1 MSSTWPPIIG
11 PIAYLAIYGHLSA
24 VTRPSPLSL
33 ITALKLGFVACL
45 VLAHQRFL
53 QNKGLVLIVLTS
65 LLANLIIS
73 FLHNF
78 VPIPLV
84 SITDAIGAIVVAIL
98 AVIWA
103 IILFIFAIISIIKAV
118 H

>member
-1 MSSTWPPIIG
+1 MTLKFGFI
-11 PIAYLAIYGHLSA
+11 
-24 VTRPSPLSL
+24 VCL
-33 ITALKLGFVACL
+33 I
-45 VLAHQRFL
+45 LAHQRFL

-65 LLANLIIS
+65 LLANLIIG

-78 VPIPLV
+78 VPGPLV
-84 SITDAIGAIVVAIL
+84 SITDAIGAIIVGIL

-103 IILFIFAIISIIKAV
+103 IVLLIFSIISIIKAI

>member
-1 MSSTWPPIIG
+1 M
-11 PIAYLAIYGHLSA
+11 
-24 VTRPSPLSL
+24 
-33 ITALKLGFVACL
+33 ALKIGFVVCL

-78 VPIPLV
+78 APGILV
-84 SITDAIGAIVVAIL
+84 SITDAIGAIVVGIL

-103 IILFIFAIISIIKAV
+103 IVLLVFASISIVRAV

>member
-1 MSSTWPPIIG
+1 MG
-11 PIAYLAIYGHLSA
+11 
-24 VTRPSPLSL
+24 
-33 ITALKLGFVACL
+33 LKLGFVVCL
-45 VLAHQRFL
+45 LLAHQRFL
-53 QNKGLVLIVLTS
+53 QNKGLVLLVLTS
-65 LLANLIIS
+65 LLANLIIG

-78 VPIPLV
+78 VPLPLV

-103 IILFIFAIISIIKAV
+103 LVLLIFAIISIIKAI